1 MKSFKTMLAGA
12 VLSALAVCSLAADAA
27 ALADRHVARGLKC
40 DMCHV
45 SQPMKTVKQDQ
56 CLKCHGGSYEALA
69 KRTDDKDI
77 NPHDS
82 HIETPECTQC
92 HSGHGKPRLLC
103 DECHEFTGMKVP

>member
-1 MKSFKTMLAGA
+1 MLAGA

-56 CLKCHGGSYEALA
+56 
-69 KRTDDKDI
+69 
-77 NPHDS
+77 
-82 HIETPECTQC
+82 
-92 HSGHGKPRLLC
+92 
-103 DECHEFTGMKVP
+103 